1 MSERIID
8 VNIESQ
14 SRLDSQAY
22 AIYVAR
28 MRAIPYFTDGL
39 KPVLRRIL
47 WCLAYDYG
55 NQGFVKTA
63 KVVGNVIA
71 KYNPHGD
78 SGVEDALRNMINDF
92 SSKYPTVDGSGAWGT
107 KVDPYAAQP
116 RYNECKISKF
126 GLDVFMRDIKE
137 DSRATDWQPNY
148 DNKCMEPVY
157 LPTRIPILLILGQM
171 GIAVGVKTSIPSH
184 NLGDVI
190 DTTIRLMKNPNA
202 DFCLIPDECMPCE
215 IIDTNWREIAETGA
229 GNYIVQGIVETGTY
243 HYQSKSGDYPCLIV
257 RSLPDFTFYD
267 KIEETLRKLVKSGKM
282 PYIIDLISKSG
293 VDKKDPTK
301 YRFEEIIVLKKGTDP
316 EFVKEFLYS
325 NTGIR
330 QTRQVR
336 VVVIKENNLVVMN
349 YREYLLEFINF
360 RRILIYRRLNLKLQ
374 NLKTKIHETELYIKL
389 LTSGEIENVIKL
401 IRKNKSDAKS
411 EIIEFLVNKLRVTPI
426 QAKFLSNI
434 TLPQLSA
441 GYLKKCQKDR
451 EKYEIEINE
460 IINDLTNPAKI
471 DDIIIKEMLE
481 IKEKYNNKKLC
492 TIIKQSDT
500 MGIGEGIFK
509 LVFTYDNYIK
519 KMNENDQIPLNKLDK
534 VNFSVVVSNTDN
546 VILFC
551 KNGKAFKLPVSQ
563 VQFTDPTSDGID
575 IRMLNKNC
583 ISPIC
588 CATGEELL
596 KNLLENKKTRGFI
609 FILTKNGFIK
619 KIDIEDILTAPKS
632 GIIYSKLES
641 GDEVSSILFGSN
653 MLDVLVYFK
662 NKILRFSSKEV
673 PYLRRSCKGNKVT
686 LASNPGDMLGM
697 NFLIPNTTDIIVITN
712 FGYVNKLSID
722 IITKSEIRKSGLNV
736 IKLTKG
742 DGINTIWTC
751 NENSK
756 LLVRESKSA
765 KEILVSDIPAGTTVS
780 NGIKMFSNVS
790 RVALL
795 N

>member
-1 MSERIID
+1 MSERIVD
-8 VNIESQ
+8 VNIETQ

-92 SSKYPTVDGSGAWGT
+92 SSKYPTVEGSGAWGT

-126 GLDVFMRDIKE
+126 GLDVFMRDIRE
-137 DSRATDWQPNY
+137 DSRSTDWQPNY

-190 DTTIRLMKNPNA
+190 DVTIKLMKNPKA

-215 IIDTNWREIAETGA
+215 IIDTDWKEIANTGT
-229 GNYIVQGIVETGTY
+229 GSYIVQGIVETGTY

-257 RSLPDFTFYD
+257 KSLPDFTFYD
-267 KIEETLRKLVKSGKM
+267 KIEETIRKLVKSGKM

-293 VDKKDPTK
+293 VDKKDPKK

-336 VVVIKENNLVVMN
+336 IVVIKNNNLVVMN

-360 RRILIYRRLNLKLQ
+360 RRMLIHRRLNLRLQ
-374 NLKTKIHETELYIKL
+374 SLKTKIHETDLYIKL

-411 EIIEFLVNKLRVTPI
+411 EIIEFLINKLRVTPI

-434 TLPQLSA
+434 TLPQLSL

-460 IINDLTNPAKI
+460 IVNDLTNPKKI
-471 DDIIIKEMLE
+471 DEIIINEMLE
-481 IKEKYNNKKLC
+481 IKEKYNDKKLC
-492 TIIKQSDT
+492 KLIKQSET
-500 MGIGEGIFK
+500 MGIGEGVFK
-509 LVFTYDNYIK
+509 LVFMNNNFIK

-534 VNFSVVVSNTDN
+534 INFSVIANNTDN
-546 VILFC
+546 VIVFC
-551 KNGKAFKLPVSQ
+551 KNGKAFRIPVSQ
-563 VQFTDPTSDGID
+563 IQFTDQASDGID
-575 IRMLNKNC
+575 IRLLNKNC
-583 ISPIC
+583 LSNIC
-588 CATGEELL
+588 CATGEEILTNL
-596 KNLLENKKTRGFI
+596 CRSKKIKNFM

-632 GIIYSKLES
+632 GIIYSKLEP
-641 GDEVSSILFGSN
+641 GDEVKSILFGPHN
-653 MLDVLVYFK
+653 LDLLVYFK
-662 NKILRFSSKEV
+662 NRILRFSSKEV
-673 PYLRRSCKGNKVT
+673 PYLRRSSKGNKVT
-686 LASNPGDMLGM
+686 LSSNAGDMIGM
-697 NFLIPNTTDIIVITN
+697 NFLVPNTSYLLITTKN
-712 FGYVNKLSID
+712 GYVNKLPIEVVSSS
-722 IITKSEIRKSGLNV
+722 TIRKAGLNV
-736 IKLTKG
+736 IKLAKDDTL
-742 DGINTIWTC
+742 NNVWTC
-751 NENSK
+751 NNNSK
-756 LLVRESKSA
+756 LLVRESKST
-765 KEILVSDIPAGTTVS
+765 KEIPVESISNGTTIS
-780 NGIKMFSNVS
+780 NGIKMFTNIS
-790 RVALL
+790 RIALIE
-795 N
+795 